1 MRLVTV
7 SLAHSECSTMAIYL
21 PVGSRHDPIG
31 KAGLAHFMEHMAF
44 KGTARRSAYQISLDL
59 EHCGSQSNA
68 FTCEEYTFYEARG
81 DASSLPIITDVLCDM
96 VWHSSLSPR
105 DISLERNVIKEE
117 IIMYEESPSDH
128 IGDLISQALWSPD
141 PLGEPITG
149 THTTLKNITRSD
161 LFDFFKLNHFR
172 DDVIIAMAGP
182 QSPQEM
188 SNMLMPHLPHEV
200 IDSPRQVPTFKRTA
214 SSRPVVKN
222 RATDQLQLSIA
233 YHTPGRTHDWKHALR
248 LLSLIIGET
257 SSSRLFYHLREE
269 LGLSYNIS
277 SDVVQFHDTGCFE
290 ISAGMDVNQR
300 NKALEI
306 IAKDLEEMVHFG
318 PSEAELERAKNIA
331 LTQHKL
337 AMESTAAHM
346 SWAAESLLFDNVI
359 ISPQKSREKL
369 MSQTCDDLKFIAH
382 QVFQSK
388 NQAYAEIRPKKTY

>member
-1 MRLVTV
+1 
-7 SLAHSECSTMAIYL
+7 MAIYL

-31 KAGLAHFMEHMAF
+31 KAGLAHFMEHMTF
-44 KGTARRSAYQISLDL
+44 KGTSRRNAYQISLDL

-68 FTCEEYTFYEARG
+68 FTSEEYTFYEARG
-81 DASSLPIITDVLCDM
+81 DSASLPIIADVLCDM

-105 DISLERNVIKEE
+105 DINIERNVIKEE
-117 IIMYEESPSDH
+117 ITMYEESPSDH

-149 THTTLKNITRSD
+149 THRSLKNITRSD

-182 QSPQEM
+182 QSAAEM
-188 SNMLMPHLPHEV
+188 HNILRPHLPHEV
-200 IDSPRQVPTFKRTA
+200 IDTPRTVPMFQRAATT
-214 SSRPVVKN
+214 RPVIKK

-290 ISAGMDVNQR
+290 ISAGLDPQSR
-300 NKALEI
+300 DKALETI
-306 IAKDLEEMVHFG
+306 GAQLDEMANLG

-346 SWAAESLLFDNVI
+346 SWAAESLLFDHVI
-359 ISPQKSREKL
+359 MTPQQSREKM
-369 MSQTCDDLKFIAH
+369 MSLTCRDLKGIAH
-382 QVFQSK
+382 QIFQVK
-388 NQAYAEIRPKKTY
+388 NRAYAEIRPDKFY